1 MKYKKYFNITIK
13 INKILIIKNKIKK
26 SKKKYKIFL
35 FYSLSPLT
43 ISLLGSYENPT

>member
-26 SKKKYKIFL
+26 SKKKNIKF
-35 FYSLSPLT
+35 FYFTHYHL
-43 ISLLGSYENPT
+43 